1 MTPATIAVGAL
12 IVSFG
17 ALIVFETTV
26 LRSRSSSIELLAAA
40 MPPAQELDAMVGDGD
55 QRQYRNSENSADAH
69 ATLLADVR
77 RSDPRLCLVRAMRI
91 LPEQEI

>member
-40 MPPAQELDAMVGDGD
+40 MPPAQELDAMVGVNKVPTEEIEDL
-55 QRQYRNSENSADAH
+55 S
-69 ATLLADVR
+69 
-77 RSDPRLCLVRAMRI
+77 LVFPIVTNR
-91 LPEQEI
+91 

>member
-55 QRQYRNSENSADAH
+55 QRQCRNSENSADAH
-69 ATLLADVR
+69 ARLLAGRAHAEVICACISSVR
-77 RSDPRLCLVRAMRI
+77 
-91 LPEQEI
+91 